1 MSKQGLGYENPNF
14 SKKKKKDEEKYEFYG
29 SVDDRGR
36 RTWDKDAYVNKA
48 KYGHAG
54 VEAATHALELSD
66 KRNLPPSQRDLLQAR
81 EYKVDLDSRLNR
93 TSVVS
98 ASDGGKD
105 GSGGYYC
112 EVCDCVIKDSMN
124 FLDHINGKKHI
135 QNLGMSMKLKR
146 STVED
151 VKDRFKFLKEKK
163 NEQKKEYSLTERL
176 ADAKEEEEKMVAYN
190 SQVRKDRKERKRK
203 KDDDSRKKDLD
214 LKRAKRAME
223 EKLRREHDALIRE
236 NERKAA
242 AEKKKSKNDSD
253 DSDEHEPDDI
263 PPPPP
268 PKAAS
273 QDLLAA
279 TENDDDMMAMM
290 GFGGFGGSAK
300 E

>member
-1 MSKQGLGYENPNF
+1 M
-14 SKKKKKDEEKYEFYG
+14 SKKKKKDENKYEFYG

-36 RTWDKDAYVNKA
+36 RTWDTDAYERKA
-48 KYGHAG
+48 KYGNAG
-54 VEAATHALELSD
+54 VEASTHALELSD
-66 KRNLPPSQRDLLQAR
+66 KRNLPPSQRDLLKAR

-135 QNLGMSMKLKR
+135 QNLGMSMKLKK
-146 STVED
+146 STVDD
-151 VKDRFKFLKEKK
+151 VKARFEFLKQKK
-163 NEQKKEYSLTERL
+163 TQEKKEYSLSERL
-176 ADAKEEEEKMVAYN
+176 QDAKEEEEKMQAYS
-190 SQVRKDRKERKRK
+190 SQVKKDRKDRKRK
-203 KDDDSRKKDLD
+203 KDDDTRRKDLE

-242 AEKKKSKNDSD
+242 ENSDEGSD
-253 DSDEHEPDDI
+253 DEPGDI

-268 PKAAS
+268 PKQASADLIAAA
-273 QDLLAA
+273 D
-279 TENDDDMMAMM
+279 NDADMMAMM

-300 E
+300 D